1 MEALDLARWQFGIT
15 TVYHF
20 IFVPLTLGLSVLVA
34 IIQTFW
40 YRTGDERYKQ
50 LTKYFGKL
58 FVIIFTLGIVT
69 GIVQEFQFGMNWSE
83 YSRFV
88 GDIFGIP
95 LAIEAL
101 MAFFMESTFL
111 GLWLFGWNRL
121 SKGVHL
127 LSIWLVAIA
136 SNLSAIWILMANS
149 WMQVPV
155 GYEIV
160 GGRAE
165 LSDFVAILLN
175 ERLLVQMPHT
185 IIAGFVTGGLVVL
198 GISAWMMYRGNQVQ
212 TFKKSAQIALVFTAV
227 ASLLTATTGH
237 SQAQDTVKSQ
247 PMKMAAME
255 GLWET
260 EKPASFSL
268 FALIDQENKTSMRE
282 VRLPYML
289 SVLAHNNATS
299 EVKGM
304 NELQAEM
311 EEKYG
316 EGNYIPP
323 VKTVYWGFRVMVGLG
338 VLFILT
344 AFTGLWLWWMGRLE
358 TTRWYHKTLMGV
370 LFLPFIAN
378 SAGWLVTEMGRQPW
392 VVYGLLLTSEGVSPS
407 VAGSSIW
414 ISMAAFTLVYGFL
427 AAVAAYLV
435 VKYAKPGIPKE
446 VEKNTS
452 NSQETTHQADAFA
465 Y

>member
-1 MEALDLARWQFGIT
+1 
-15 TVYHF
+15 
-20 IFVPLTLGLSVLVA
+20 
-34 IIQTFW
+34 
-40 YRTGDERYKQ
+40 
-50 LTKYFGKL
+50 
-58 FVIIFTLGIVT
+58 
-69 GIVQEFQFGMNWSE
+69 
-83 YSRFV
+83 
-88 GDIFGIP
+88 
-95 LAIEAL
+95 
-101 MAFFMESTFL
+101 
-111 GLWLFGWNRL
+111 
-121 SKGVHL
+121 
-127 LSIWLVAIA
+127 
-136 SNLSAIWILMANS
+136 
-149 WMQVPV
+149 
-155 GYEIV
+155 
-160 GGRAE
+160 
-165 LSDFVAILLN
+165 
-175 ERLLVQMPHT
+175 
-185 IIAGFVTGGLVVL
+185 
-198 GISAWMMYRGNQVQ
+198 
-212 TFKKSAQIALVFTAV
+212 
-227 ASLLTATTGH
+227 
-237 SQAQDTVKSQ
+237 
-247 PMKMAAME
+247 
-255 GLWET
+255 
-260 EKPASFSL
+260 
-268 FALIDQENKTSMRE
+268 MRE

-289 SVLAHNNATS
+289 SVLAHNNATT
-299 EVKGM
+299 EVKGI

-358 TTRWYHKTLMGV
+358 STRWYHKTLMGV

-452 NSQETTHQADAFA
+452 NSQETTQQADAFA